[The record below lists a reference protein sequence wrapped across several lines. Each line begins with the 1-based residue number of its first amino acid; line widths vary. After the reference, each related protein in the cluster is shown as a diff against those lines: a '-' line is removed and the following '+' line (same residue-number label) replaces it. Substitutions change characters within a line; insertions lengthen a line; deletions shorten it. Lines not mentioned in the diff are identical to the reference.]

1 MTPRLNRSPSP
12 AFLTATV
19 GLLLATLCGPLV
31 AAEPLRI
38 DQLRLIGTH
47 NSYRLAADEV
57 ACGMIAL
64 ANAAEA
70 KALDY
75 THRPLREQLET
86 LKMRHFE
93 LDLYR
98 DPQGGLFANPLAYEV
113 AKRRGTEV
121 PPLDPQNRLQ
131 APGIKVLHSPDFD
144 FRTTVYT
151 LRDALTELRLW
162 SDANPKHVPIFILLE
177 LKSESFW
184 PLTRPATW
192 DETGFEELHRTILA
206 VLPRERILTPDDLR
220 GGQPTLREAVYGIG
234 WPPVDSHRGKF
245 VLLLD
250 NEDATRDSY
259 LAPSEILEN
268 QLLFVSVPPQHP
280 AAAWMKRNDPI
291 GAEHEI
297 RALVADGFLVRT
309 RADSG
314 TTESRANDTRRRDR
328 ALASGAQLISTDYPE
343 PDRRFSDYHVPAL
356 ELPE

>member
-1 MTPRLNRSPSP
+1 MTPRLTRRPSP
-12 AFLTATV
+12 PCMATMT
-19 GLLLATLCGPLV
+19 GLLFATLSGPLV

-57 ACGMIAL
+57 AIGMIAL
-64 ANAAEA
+64 ADANEA
-70 KALDY
+70 KALEY
-75 THRPLREQLET
+75 SHRPLREQLET
-86 LKMRHFE
+86 LSMRHFE

-113 AKRRGTEV
+113 AKRRGIEV
-121 PPLDPQNRLQ
+121 PPLDPLKRLQ

-151 LRDALTELRLW
+151 LRDGLTELKSW

-184 PLTRPATW
+184 PLTRPASW
-192 DETGFEELHRTILA
+192 DQTGFEELHRTILE

-220 GGQPTLREAVYGIG
+220 GGRPTLREAVFGTG
-234 WPPVDSHRGKF
+234 WPQVDSHRGKF

-250 NEDATRDSY
+250 NEDAIRDGY

-268 QLLFVSVPPQHP
+268 RLLFVSVPPQHP

-291 GAEHEI
+291 GAEQEI

-314 TTESRANDTRRRDR
+314 TTESRADDPRRRDR

-343 PDRRFSDYHVPAL
+343 PDRRFSNYHVPTL